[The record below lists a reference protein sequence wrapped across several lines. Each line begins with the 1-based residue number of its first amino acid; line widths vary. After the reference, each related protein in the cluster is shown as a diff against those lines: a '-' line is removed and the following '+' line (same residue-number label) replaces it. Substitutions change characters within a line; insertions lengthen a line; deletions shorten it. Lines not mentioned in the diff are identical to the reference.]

1 VLPTGRDQK
10 VYKGLLLLDY
20 DPFPRNLDYS
30 FNKVHRS
37 PYRYHLLMSF
47 NQILAKKLVGTAMKD
62 GATVKLS
69 VATRTTYWTRPD
81 LAADKVGTVLSKSL
95 PNWKEPLPNDTQEI
109 CSR

>member
-1 VLPTGRDQK
+1 
-10 VYKGLLLLDY
+10 
-20 DPFPRNLDYS
+20 
-30 FNKVHRS
+30 
-37 PYRYHLLMSF
+37 MSF

-95 PNWKEPLPNDTQEI
+95 TDWKEPLPNDTQEI

>member
-1 VLPTGRDQK
+1 MHNEMRIDHGSDACLI
-10 VYKGLLLLDY
+10 LDY
-20 DPFPRNLDYS
+20 DPLLQNLDYS

-37 PYRYHLLMSF
+37 PYRCHLLMLI
-47 NQILAKKLVGTAMKD
+47 NQILAKKLVGTAVKD

-81 LAADKVGTVLSKSL
+81 IAVDKVGIALSKSL
-95 PNWKEPLPNDTQEI
+95 PSWKEPLPNDTKEI